1 MIGPCSELRRWL
13 ERDGVSVYIEGETL
27 KAPTGLFLAEA
38 LNGLNWGSHGDICY
52 SLRPIV
58 QQGVVISCN

>member
-1 MIGPCSELRRWL
+1 MAGK
-13 ERDGVSVYIEGETL
+13 DGVSVYIEGETL